1 MAVVSLIASLV
12 RFRLETQVFCWL
24 CLPRSCNRLRAGE
37 ASGSGGFFLRITA
50 SRWRLSAAGK
60 LSLDDWTVQMCVCH
74 VSLSVCVR
82 ALCMHTGASRTLSVR
97 ILLAFCWKHLKYYET
112 FKEEKKE
119 KQLET
124 IFPPGVTK
132 FRICKSAWSLAY
144 TAGSERGRT
153 S

>member
-60 LSLDDWTVQMCVCH
+60 LSLDDWTVQMCVC
-74 VSLSVCVR
+74 VMSVYLCVCVHC
-82 ALCMHTGASRTLSVR
+82 ACTQVLHV
-97 ILLAFCWKHLKYYET
+97 H
-112 FKEEKKE
+112 
-119 KQLET
+119 
-124 IFPPGVTK
+124 
-132 FRICKSAWSLAY
+132 
-144 TAGSERGRT
+144 
-153 S
+153 